1 VDWLNALVFEMATR
15 RMLFSQFTVHIEDGR
30 RQGQA
35 VGEAVDMA
43 RHRPTV
49 EIKGA
54 ELHGGED
61 PDGCRRAQCV
71 VDV

>member
-1 VDWLNALVFEMATR
+1 MAW
-15 RMLFSQFTVHIEDGR
+15 
-30 RQGQA
+30 
-35 VGEAVDMA
+35 GEPIDVE

-54 ELHGGED
+54 TFTELAVRRNS
-61 PDGCRRAQCV
+61 DGFWLAQCV